1 MAQKEIKNTVIAY
14 IPGKGLSEIDKEEAE
29 KLLGPVI
36 EKITTRQKVR
46 KEIAMQHKEKH
57 KRHKQ
62 RKLNRIRKEKLST

>member
-36 EKITTRQKVR
+36 EKITTRQKIR
-46 KEIAMQHKEKH
+46 KEIAMQRKEKH
-57 KRHKQ
+57 KRYKQ
-62 RKLNRIRKEKLST
+62 RKLDRIRKEKLST

>member
-14 IPGKGLSEIDKEEAE
+14 IPGKGLSEINKEEAE

-46 KEIAMQHKEKH
+46 KEIAMRRKEKH

-62 RKLNRIRKEKLST
+62 RKLDKIRKEKLST